1 MIDLIENSKRHVP
14 VGEVLMIRKLKCKN
28 RGHYKFSPGLTFI
41 GFMAN
46 MTLLTEMTRMTGMT
60 GMIRMTRVTGM
71 TGITK
76 MTVDFYS
83 D

>member
-28 RGHYKFSPGLTFI
+28 RGHYKFSPGLAFI

-46 MTLLTEMTRMTGMT
+46 MTLLTEMTRMTEMT

>member
-1 MIDLIENSKRHVP
+1 MIDLIENSKRHAP
-14 VGEVLMIRKLKCKN
+14 VGEVLMIRELKCKN
-28 RGHYKFSPGLTFI
+28 RGHYKFSPGLAFI

-46 MTLLTEMTRMTGMT
+46 MTLLTEMTGMT
-60 GMIRMTRVTGM
+60 GMTRVTGM

>member
-1 MIDLIENSKRHVP
+1 MIENSKRHAP
-14 VGEVLMIRKLKCKN
+14 VGEVLMIRKLKCKS
-28 RGHYKFSPGLTFI
+28 RGHYKFSPGLAFI

-46 MTLLTEMTRMTGMT
+46 MTLLTEMTRMTGM
-60 GMIRMTRVTGM
+60 IRMSRVTGM

>member
-1 MIDLIENSKRHVP
+1 MYAP
-14 VGEVLMIRKLKCKN
+14 VGEVLMIRELKCKN
-28 RGHYKFSPGLTFI
+28 RGHYNFSPGLAFI
-41 GFMAN
+41 GFIAN
-46 MTLLTEMTRMTGMT
+46 MTLLTEMTRMT

>member
-1 MIDLIENSKRHVP
+1 MIDFIENSKRHAP
-14 VGEVLMIRKLKCKN
+14 VGEVLMIRELKCKN
-28 RGHYKFSPGLTFI
+28 RGHYKFSPGLAFI

-46 MTLLTEMTRMTGMT
+46 MTLLTEMTGMT
-60 GMIRMTRVTGM
+60 GMTRVTGM